1 MVLMMMSDDEDLDD
15 VGDEHDGDDVDV
27 DEEIQSEGWLL

>member
-1 MVLMMMSDDEDLDD
+1 MVLLMMMSDDEDIDD
-15 VGDEHDGDDVDV
+15 VGDEHDVDV

>member
-15 VGDEHDGDDVDV
+15 VGDEHDDNDV

>member
-1 MVLMMMSDDEDLDD
+1 MVLMMMSDDEDVDD
-15 VGDEHDGDDVDV
+15 VGDEHDVDVDV